1 MSVEIVDIVVSINM
15 SERGIRRLR
24 ADTSRSVHVID
35 VDARSKCIN
44 PVLMNLIGNA
54 VKFTASGHVR
64 VNCSVE
70 ESISAPGEVNIKF
83 EIWQVFCCNRSCP
96 SQCQSHSD
104 SGIGL
109 SAADVELLFVPFQ
122 QADVSIAL
130 LPAKYFTYPV
140 VRVHPLGDSE
150 EPA

>member
-1 MSVEIVDIVVSINM
+1 MLVEIVDIVVPINK
-15 SERGIRRLR
+15 SERGFRRLR
-24 ADTSRSVHVID
+24 ADTSRSVHVIV
-35 VDARSKCIN
+35 VDPRSKIIN
-44 PVLMNLIGNA
+44 LVLMNLIGNA
-54 VKFTASGHVR
+54 VKFTARGYVR

-83 EIWQVFCCNRSCP
+83 EIRQVFCCNRPRP
-96 SQCQSHSD
+96 SHQSYSD

-130 LPAKYFTYPV
+130 HSAKYFTHPV
-140 VRVHPLGDSE
+140 IRVHPLGDSE